1 MAFPVDPGPLE
12 LPESGTGRSIRQ
24 RWSLSLVS
32 LLTYLGRGLRLRCP
46 RCGEGRLFSGWFQ
59 MHPRCDGCG
68 LPFRREPGFYLGSI
82 YVNYGLTALVV
93 TTVYVGAFILT
104 RSGVVAGDAERLL
117 WPLAAFTLLFPL
129 WFFRYARGVWLGFD
143 EFLDPHRPKPP
154 REPAE
159 TPSPSEV
166 P

>member
-1 MAFPVDPGPLE
+1 V
-12 LPESGTGRSIRQ
+12 
-24 RWSLSLVS
+24 
-32 LLTYLGRGLRLRCP
+32 
-46 RCGEGRLFSGWFQ
+46 GRLFSGWFQ
-59 MHPRCDGCG
+59 MHPRCESCG
-68 LPFRREPGFYLGSI
+68 LPFQREPGFYLGSI

-159 TPSPSEV
+159 PPSPSES